1 MSYLKEIILII
12 LFGIVILTVVKFQIY
27 LSKKEKPFYGLILP
41 IFSFSAVLSGYL
53 LLTPASFETSENFT
67 TDMAVSEVSEDDDM
81 IPEEI
86 PPQISE
92 IREEKMDADMIQ
104 TSFIITVMT
113 GNIGTMILLII
124 YWFQRRKR
132 NLDYELKQMQL
143 DEL

>member
-1 MSYLKEIILII
+1 
-12 LFGIVILTVVKFQIY
+12 
-27 LSKKEKPFYGLILP
+27 
-41 IFSFSAVLSGYL
+41 
-53 LLTPASFETSENFT
+53 
-67 TDMAVSEVSEDDDM
+67 
-81 IPEEI
+81 
-86 PPQISE
+86 
-92 IREEKMDADMIQ
+92 MDADMIQ

>member
-1 MSYLKEIILII
+1 M
-12 LFGIVILTVVKFQIY
+12 V
-27 LSKKEKPFYGLILP
+27 
-41 IFSFSAVLSGYL
+41 
-53 LLTPASFETSENFT
+53 
-67 TDMAVSEVSEDDDM
+67 VSEVSEDDDM